1 MLRVTKT
8 DQASPWHE
16 GELKIQRSVGVAE
29 RMDEIGKR
37 FVRSF
42 LLDQHREF
50 YPLLP
55 IIVVGAVDP
64 RGDAWAT
71 LRAGK
76 PGFLSVPDA
85 HRLTIDGR
93 RDLADP
99 ADAGLDDGDSV
110 GLLGI
115 ELHSRRRNR
124 MNGKVERGND
134 RSFDVAV
141 AQSYGNCPQYIQ
153 QREFAFTRDPTVPSN
168 RPVAR
173 AVELDD
179 TAKAFIRGADT
190 FFVASYV
197 DLEGADRQVDVSH
210 RGGKTGFVR
219 IGDDGV
225 LTIPDF
231 AGNLF
236 FNTMGNISLNPKAGL
251 TFVDFRTGDLLQM
264 TGDGEVVLDSPEI
277 AAFQGAE
284 RLWRFRPRAVVRRE
298 AALPLAWTFAD
309 EGWSPNSLMTGS
321 WDDAAKRLEAAELAQ
336 HWRRFRIKE
345 IAEESR
351 TIRSLHLEPADGAGV
366 IPNLPGQHLP
376 VRVTPPG
383 AAGPTIR
390 NYTLSV
396 APSDGAY
403 RISVKRDGLV
413 SDHLHDLVVGDT
425 IEARAPAG
433 SFTIDAAEKRP
444 AVLLAAGVGITPMLA
459 MLRHV
464 VYEGARKRRT
474 RSTWL
479 FYSAHTKAE
488 RAFDQEIASLVA
500 AASGAVKF
508 VRLLGDPAGAVVG
521 VDYDEEGRIGV
532 ELLKSRL
539 PFDDYDFY
547 MCGPAGFMQ
556 SVYDGLRDLQ
566 VGDGRIHAETF
577 GPSGLARRQD
587 EGAPRAPAR
596 TVATDPSRV
605 VFVRSAKEARWTPRA
620 GTLLDLAES
629 RGLTP
634 AFSCRRGSCGS
645 CAAKILQ
652 GAVAYD
658 SPPTFDVSQGQALIC
673 CAKPAETADNEA
685 LQLDL

>member
-1 MLRVTKT
+1 MLQVGKIV
-8 DQASPWHE
+8 QASPWHE
-16 GELKIQRSVGVAE
+16 GELKIQRSAGVAE
-29 RMDEIGKR
+29 RMDDIGKR

-55 IIVVGAVDP
+55 FIVVGAVDP
-64 RGDAWAT
+64 QGDAWAT
-71 LRAGK
+71 LRAGR
-76 PGFLSVPDA
+76 PGFASVPDA
-85 HRLTIDGR
+85 HNLSIDCGR
-93 RDLADP
+93 DPADP
-99 ADAGLDDGDSV
+99 ADAGLDDGDAV

-124 MNGKVERGND
+124 MNGKVKRSSE

-153 QREFAFTRDPTVPSN
+153 QREFAFTRDPARLSD

-173 AVELDD
+173 GVELDEK
-179 TAKAFIRGADT
+179 TKAFIRGADT

-197 DLEGADRQVDVSH
+197 DLEGANRQVDVSH

-236 FNTMGNISLNPKAGL
+236 FNTLGNLSLNPKSGL
-251 TFVDFRTGDLLQM
+251 TFVDFRTGDMLQL

-298 AALPLAWTFAD
+298 AALPLVWKFAED
-309 EGWSPNSLMTGS
+309 GWSPNSLMTGS
-321 WDDAAKRLEAAELAQ
+321 WDDAAKRIEAADLAQ
-336 HWRRFRIKE
+336 HWRRFRISE
-345 IAEESR
+345 IVEESR
-351 TIRSLHLEPADGAGV
+351 TIRSLHLEPVDGSGV
-366 IPNLPGQHLP
+366 VPNLPGQHLP
-376 VRVTPPG
+376 IRVTPPG
-383 AAGPTIR
+383 AASAVIR
-390 NYTLSV
+390 NYTLSI

-413 SDHLHDLVVGDT
+413 SSLLHNLAVGDT

-433 SFTIDAAEKRP
+433 AFTIDAAEKRP

-459 MLRHV
+459 MLRHI

-474 RSTWL
+474 RPTWL

-488 RAFDQEIASLVA
+488 RAFDREIAALVEA
-500 AASGAVKF
+500 AEGAVKI
-508 VRLLGDPAGAVVG
+508 VRLLGEPAGAVAG
-521 VDYDEEGRIGV
+521 LDYDEEGRIRV
-532 ELLKSRL
+532 ELLKAKL
-539 PFDDYDFY
+539 AFDDYDFY

-566 VGDGRIHAETF
+566 VADSRLHAEAF
-577 GPSGLARRQD
+577 GPSGLTRRQD
-587 EGAPRAPAR
+587 ATLQAPAR
-596 TVATDPSRV
+596 MVATDPTRV
-605 VFVRSAKEARWTPRA
+605 AFVRSAKEARWTPQA

-629 RGLTP
+629 RGLAP
-634 AFSCRRGSCGS
+634 AFSCRRGSCGTCS
-645 CAAKILQ
+645 AKILQ

-658 SPPTFDVSQGQALIC
+658 SPPAFGVSEGQALIC
-673 CAKPAETADNEA
+673 CAKPAGTAEGET

>member
-1 MLRVTKT
+1 MLQVIKT

-16 GELKIQRSVGVAE
+16 GELKIQRSVGVAD
-29 RMDEIGKR
+29 RMDQIGKR

-42 LLDQHREF
+42 LLEQHREF

-55 IIVVGAVDP
+55 FIVIGAVDA

-71 LRAGK
+71 LRAGR
-76 PGFLSVPDA
+76 PGFISVPDA
-85 HRLTIDGR
+85 HNLTIDGR
-93 RDLADP
+93 RDPNDP

-124 MNGKVERGND
+124 MNGKVKRGD
-134 RSFDVAV
+134 AGSFAVAV

-153 QREFAFTRDPTVPSN
+153 QREFAFTRDPAVLSD
-168 RPVAR
+168 RPVAKG
-173 AVELDD
+173 VELDEK
-179 TAKAFIRGADT
+179 ARAFIRNADT

-197 DLEGADRQVDVSH
+197 DIEGADRQVDVSH

-236 FNTMGNISLNPKAGL
+236 FNTLGNISVNPRSGL
-251 TFVDFRTGDLLQM
+251 TFVDFQTGDVLQL
-264 TGDGEVVLDSPEI
+264 TGDGEVILDSPEI

-284 RLWRFRPRAVVRRE
+284 RLWRFKPRAVIRRE
-298 AALPLAWTFAD
+298 AALPLAWKFAD

-321 WDDAAKRLEAAELAQ
+321 WDDAAKRLEAADLAQ

-345 IAEESR
+345 IVEESC
-351 TIRSLHLEPADGAGV
+351 TIRSLHLEPIDGAGV
-366 IPNLPGQHLP
+366 VPNLAGQHLP
-376 VRVTPPG
+376 VRVTPRG
-383 AAGPTIR
+383 TEDAIVR

-396 APSDGAY
+396 APSDGRY
-403 RISVKRDGLV
+403 RLSVKRDGLV
-413 SDHLHDLVVGDT
+413 SRLLHDLVIGDT

-444 AVLLAAGVGITPMLA
+444 AILLAAGVGITPMLA

-474 RSTWL
+474 RPTWL
-479 FYSAHTKAE
+479 FYSAHAKAE

-500 AASGAVKF
+500 AASGAVKL
-508 VRLLGDPAGAVVG
+508 VRLLGDPSGAVAG
-521 VDYDEEGRIGV
+521 LDYDEEGRIGV
-532 ELLKSRL
+532 ELLKARL

-556 SVYDGLRDLQ
+556 SIYDGLRDLQ
-566 VGDGRIHAETF
+566 VGDGRIHAEAF
-577 GPSGLARRQD
+577 GPSGLTRRQD
-587 EGAPRAPAR
+587 AALRPPAW
-596 TVATDPSRV
+596 TVAIGPTKV
-605 VFVRSAKEARWTPRA
+605 AFMKSAKEARWTPQA

-629 RGLTP
+629 RGLAP
-634 AFSCRRGSCGS
+634 VFSCRRGSCGS
-645 CAAKILQ
+645 CATKILQ

-658 SPPTFDVSQGQALIC
+658 SPPAFGVAEGEALIC
-673 CAKPAETADNEA
+673 CAKPAETAGGET
-685 LQLDL
+685 LQLEL

>member
-1 MLRVTKT
+1 MLQVSKIT
-8 DQASPWHE
+8 QASPWHE
-16 GELKIQRSVGVAE
+16 GELKIQRSAGVAE
-29 RMDEIGKR
+29 RMDDIGKR

-50 YPLLP
+50 YPVLP
-55 IIVVGAVDP
+55 FIVVGAVDP
-64 RGDAWAT
+64 QGDAWAT
-71 LRAGK
+71 LRAGR
-76 PGFLSVPDA
+76 PGFVSVPDA
-85 HRLTIDGR
+85 HNLSIDCGR
-93 RDLADP
+93 DPADP
-99 ADAGLDDGDSV
+99 ADAGLDDGDAV

-124 MNGKVERGND
+124 MNGKVKRSSD

-153 QREFAFTRDPTVPSN
+153 QREFAFTRDPARLSD
-168 RPVAR
+168 RPVAKG
-173 AVELDD
+173 VELDEK
-179 TAKAFIRGADT
+179 AKAFIREADT

-197 DLEGADRQVDVSH
+197 DLKGTNRQVDVSH

-236 FNTMGNISLNPKAGL
+236 FNTLGNLSLNPKSGL
-251 TFVDFRTGDLLQM
+251 TFVDFRTGDMLQL

-298 AALPLAWTFAD
+298 AALPLVWKFAE

-321 WDDAAKRLEAAELAQ
+321 WDDAAKRLGAADLAQ
-336 HWRRFRIKE
+336 HWRRFRINK
-345 IAEESR
+345 IVEESR
-351 TIRSLHLEPADGAGV
+351 TIRSLHLEPVDGSGIV
-366 IPNLPGQHLP
+366 PNLPGQHLP
-376 VRVTPPG
+376 IRVTPPG
-383 AAGPTIR
+383 AASAEFR
-390 NYTLSV
+390 NYTLSI

-413 SDHLHDLVVGDT
+413 SRLLHNLAVGDT

-433 SFTIDAAEKRP
+433 AFTIDAAEKRP
-444 AVLLAAGVGITPMLA
+444 AVFLAAGVGITPMLA

-474 RSTWL
+474 RPIWL

-488 RAFDQEIASLVA
+488 RAFDGEIASLVEA
-500 AASGAVKF
+500 AEGAVKI
-508 VRLLGDPAGAVVG
+508 VRLLGKPVGAVAG
-521 VDYDEEGRIGV
+521 LDYDEEGRIGV
-532 ELLKSRL
+532 ELLKAKL
-539 PFDDYDFY
+539 AFDDYDFY
-547 MCGPAGFMQ
+547 MCGPAAFMQ

-566 VGDGRIHAETF
+566 VGDGRIHAEAF
-577 GPSGLARRQD
+577 GPSGLTRRQD
-587 EGAPRAPAR
+587 ATLQAPAR
-596 TVATDPSRV
+596 RVATDPTRV
-605 VFVRSAKEARWTPRA
+605 AFVRSAKEARWTPQA
-620 GTLLDLAES
+620 GTLLDLAEL
-629 RGLTP
+629 RGLAP
-634 AFSCRRGSCGS
+634 AFSCRRGSCGTCS
-645 CAAKILQ
+645 AKILQ

-658 SPPTFDVSQGQALIC
+658 SPPAFGVSEGQALIC
-673 CAKPAETADNEA
+673 CATPAGTAEGET

>member
-1 MLRVTKT
+1 MLQVTNI
-8 DQASPWHE
+8 DQATPWHE
-16 GELKIQRSVGVAE
+16 GELKMQRSIGVAE
-29 RMDEIGKR
+29 RMDGIGRR

-55 IIVVGAVDP
+55 FVVVGAVDP
-64 RGDAWAT
+64 QGDAWAT

-76 PGFLSVPDA
+76 PGFLAVPDA
-85 HRLTIDGR
+85 HTLSIHGGR
-93 RDLADP
+93 DPGDP
-99 ADAGLDDGDSV
+99 ADAGLDDADSV

-124 MNGKVERGND
+124 LNGKVRRSSD
-134 RSFDVAV
+134 RWFDVVV
-141 AQSYGNCPQYIQ
+141 AQSYGNCPQYVQ
-153 QREFAFTRDPTVPSN
+153 QREFAFTRDPTLLSD
-168 RPVAR
+168 RTVAKS
-173 AVELDD
+173 VELDEK
-179 TAKAFIRGADT
+179 AKAFIREADT
-190 FFVASYV
+190 FFVASYI

-236 FNTMGNISLNPKAGL
+236 FNTLGNISLNPKSGL
-251 TFVDFRTGDLLQM
+251 TFVDFHTGDVLQL

-284 RLWRFRPRAVVRRE
+284 RLWRFRPRTVVRRE
-298 AALPLAWTFAD
+298 AALPLVWKLAD
-309 EGWSPNSLMTGS
+309 GGWSPNSLMTGS

-336 HWRRFRIKE
+336 HWRRFRVKE
-345 IAEESR
+345 IVEESR
-351 TIRSLHLEPADGAGV
+351 TIRSLHLEPIDGAGV
-366 IPNLPGQHLP
+366 VPNLAGQHLP
-376 VRVTPPG
+376 IRITPPG
-383 AAGPTIR
+383 AATPVIR
-390 NYTLSV
+390 DYTLSV

-403 RISVKRDGLV
+403 RISVKREGVV
-413 SDHLHDLVVGDT
+413 SSLLHDLAVGELV
-425 IEARAPAG
+425 EARAPAG

-474 RSTWL
+474 RSIWL

-500 AASGAVKF
+500 AASGAVKL
-508 VRLLGDPAGAVVG
+508 VRLLGDPAGAVAG
-521 VDYDEEGRIGV
+521 LDYDEEGRIGV
-532 ELLKSRL
+532 ELLKTRL
-539 PFDDYDFY
+539 HLDDYDFY
-547 MCGPAGFMQ
+547 MCGPPGFMQ

-566 VGDGRIHAETF
+566 VADSRIHAEAF
-577 GPSGLARRQD
+577 GPSGLTRRHD
-587 EGAPRAPAR
+587 AGALRAPAQ
-596 TVATDPSRV
+596 TVATNPTRV
-605 VFVRSAKEARWTPRA
+605 AFVRSAKEARWTSQA

-629 RGLTP
+629 RGLAP
-634 AFSCRRGSCGS
+634 AFSCRRGSCGT
-645 CAAKILQ
+645 CAARILQ
-652 GAVAYD
+652 GAVAYG
-658 SPPTFDVSQGQALIC
+658 SPPAFDVSEGLALIC
-673 CAKPAETADNEA
+673 CAKPAETAENQT
-685 LQLDL
+685 LQLDV

>member
-1 MLRVTKT
+1 MLQVSKIT
-8 DQASPWHE
+8 QASSWHE
-16 GELKIQRSVGVAE
+16 GELKIQRSAGVAE
-29 RMDEIGKR
+29 RMDDIGKR

-50 YPLLP
+50 YPVLP
-55 IIVVGAVDP
+55 FIVVGAVDP
-64 RGDAWAT
+64 QGDAWAT
-71 LRAGK
+71 LRAGR
-76 PGFLSVPDA
+76 PGFVSVPDA
-85 HRLTIDGR
+85 HNLSIDCGR
-93 RDLADP
+93 DPADP
-99 ADAGLDDGDSV
+99 ADAGLDDGDAV

-124 MNGKVERGND
+124 MNGKVKRSSD

-153 QREFAFTRDPTVPSN
+153 QREFAFTRDPARLSD
-168 RPVAR
+168 RPVAKG
-173 AVELDD
+173 VELDEK
-179 TAKAFIRGADT
+179 AKAFIREADT

-197 DLEGADRQVDVSH
+197 DLKGANRQVDVSH

-236 FNTMGNISLNPKAGL
+236 FNTLGNLSLNPKSGL
-251 TFVDFRTGDLLQM
+251 TFVDFRTGDMLQL

-298 AALPLAWTFAD
+298 AALPLVWKFAE

-321 WDDAAKRLEAAELAQ
+321 WDDAAKRLGAADLAQ
-336 HWRRFRIKE
+336 HWRRFRINK
-345 IAEESR
+345 IVEESR
-351 TIRSLHLEPADGAGV
+351 TIRSLHLEPVDGSGIV
-366 IPNLPGQHLP
+366 PNLPGQHLP
-376 VRVTPPG
+376 IRVTPPG
-383 AAGPTIR
+383 AASAEFR
-390 NYTLSV
+390 NYTLSI

-413 SDHLHDLVVGDT
+413 SRLLHNLAVGDT

-433 SFTIDAAEKRP
+433 AFTIDAAEKRP
-444 AVLLAAGVGITPMLA
+444 AVFLAAGVGITPMLA

-474 RSTWL
+474 RPIWL

-488 RAFDQEIASLVA
+488 RAFDGEIASLVEA
-500 AASGAVKF
+500 AEGAVKI
-508 VRLLGDPAGAVVG
+508 VRLLGKPVGAVAG
-521 VDYDEEGRIGV
+521 LDYDEEGRIGV
-532 ELLKSRL
+532 ELLKAKL
-539 PFDDYDFY
+539 AFDDYDFY
-547 MCGPAGFMQ
+547 MCGPAAFMQ

-566 VGDGRIHAETF
+566 VGDGRIHAEAF
-577 GPSGLARRQD
+577 GPSGLTRRQD
-587 EGAPRAPAR
+587 ATLQAPAR
-596 TVATDPSRV
+596 RVATDPTTV
-605 VFVRSAKEARWTPRA
+605 AFVRSAKEARWTPQA

-629 RGLTP
+629 RGLAP
-634 AFSCRRGSCGS
+634 AFSCRRGSCGTCS
-645 CAAKILQ
+645 AKILQ

-658 SPPTFDVSQGQALIC
+658 SPPAFGVSEGQALIC
-673 CAKPAETADNEA
+673 CATPAGTAEGET

>member
-1 MLRVTKT
+1 MLQVSKIVE
-8 DQASPWHE
+8 ASPWHE
-16 GELKIQRSVGVAE
+16 GELKIQRSAGVAE
-29 RMDEIGKR
+29 RMDDVGKR

-50 YPLLP
+50 YPLIP
-55 IIVVGAVDP
+55 FIVVGAVDP
-64 RGDAWAT
+64 QGDAWAT
-71 LRAGK
+71 LRAGR
-76 PGFLSVPDA
+76 PGFVSVPDA
-85 HRLTIDGR
+85 HNLSIDCGR
-93 RDLADP
+93 HPADP
-99 ADAGLDDGDSV
+99 ADAGLDDGDAV

-124 MNGKVERGND
+124 MNGKVKRSNE

-153 QREFAFTRDPTVPSN
+153 QREFAFTRDPAQLSD
-168 RPVAR
+168 RPVAKG
-173 AVELDD
+173 VELDEK
-179 TAKAFIRGADT
+179 AKAFIREADT

-197 DLEGADRQVDVSH
+197 DLKDANRQVDVSH

-219 IGDDGV
+219 IGEDGV

-236 FNTMGNISLNPKAGL
+236 FNTLGNLSLNPKSGL
-251 TFVDFRTGDLLQM
+251 TFVDFRTGDMLQL

-298 AALPLAWTFAD
+298 AALPLVWKFAED
-309 EGWSPNSLMTGS
+309 GWSPNSLMTGS
-321 WDDAAKRLEAAELAQ
+321 WDDAARRIEAADRAQ
-336 HWRRFRIKE
+336 HWRRFRINE
-345 IAEESR
+345 IVEESR
-351 TIRSLHLEPADGAGV
+351 TIRSLHLEPVDGSGV
-366 IPNLPGQHLP
+366 VPNLPGQHLP
-376 VRVTPPG
+376 IRVTPPG
-383 AAGPTIR
+383 AASAIIR
-390 NYTLSV
+390 NYTLSI

-413 SDHLHDLVVGDT
+413 SSLLHNLAVGDT

-433 SFTIDAAEKRP
+433 AFTIDAAEKRP
-444 AVLLAAGVGITPMLA
+444 TVLLAAGVGITPMLA

-474 RSTWL
+474 RPTWL
-479 FYSAHTKAE
+479 FYSAHMKAE
-488 RAFDQEIASLVA
+488 RAFDREIASLVEA
-500 AASGAVKF
+500 AEGAVKI
-508 VRLLGDPAGAVVG
+508 VRLLGEPAGAIAG
-521 VDYDEEGRIGV
+521 LDYDEEGRIGV
-532 ELLKSRL
+532 ELLKARL

-556 SVYDGLRDLQ
+556 SVYDDLRDLH
-566 VGDGRIHAETF
+566 VADGRIHAEAF
-577 GPSGLARRQD
+577 GPSGLTRRQD
-587 EGAPRAPAR
+587 ATLQVPAMV
-596 TVATDPSRV
+596 VATNPTRV
-605 VFVRSAKEARWTPRA
+605 AFVRSAKEARWTPQG

-629 RGLTP
+629 RGLAP
-634 AFSCRRGSCGS
+634 AFSCRRGSCGTCS
-645 CAAKILQ
+645 AKILQ

-658 SPPTFDVSQGQALIC
+658 SPPAFSVSEGQALIC
-673 CAKPAETADNEA
+673 CAKPAGTAEDET